1 MSFRIPTESSHVFV
15 TEFYLKIGMDIVELT
30 ILTVISSH
38 RDSRRTK
45 EMDITA
51 ENADFGS
58 KKLIFTLTEE
68 P

>member
-1 MSFRIPTESSHVFV
+1 
-15 TEFYLKIGMDIVELT
+15 MDIVELT